1 VTRNWASFVDRFAK
15 VLIGRPPQPRQSGQ
29 LVQHRRRDARQM
41 RPLGDAVG
49 LKLVG
54 HEIPSVN
61 LFPAIRPIV
70 ARLNAATS
78 AKIGGKPH
86 WRWITAWSGTNLI
99 CRFERE

>member
-1 VTRNWASFVDRFAK
+1 
-15 VLIGRPPQPRQSGQ
+15 
-29 LVQHRRRDARQM
+29 M
-41 RPLGDAVG
+41 RALGAAAG
-49 LKLVG
+49 LKLVE
-54 HEIPSVN
+54 HEITSVY

-70 ARLNAATS
+70 ARLNSAIS